1 MLRNVDVNKNR
12 VEVYWESIVNQY
24 PLEILQLNSSPNE
37 LIYITEARFALR
49 TDLYI
54 FSCGEEKQTNKQ
66 TTKQTNKQTYW
77 SQDY

>member
-1 MLRNVDVNKNR
+1 M
-12 VEVYWESIVNQY
+12 NQY

-54 FSCGEEKQTNKQ
+54 FSCGEEKQTEKQTNKQ